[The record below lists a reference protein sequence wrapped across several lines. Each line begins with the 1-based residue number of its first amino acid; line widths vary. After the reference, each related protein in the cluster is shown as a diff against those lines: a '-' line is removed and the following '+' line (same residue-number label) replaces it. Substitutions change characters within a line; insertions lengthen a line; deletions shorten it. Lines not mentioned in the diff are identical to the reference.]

1 MSSSQLARPSKD
13 RTGEQHGISALES
26 LARAA
31 RQVSVF
37 GREHPIAVTALKRAC
52 QDLVSELGGET
63 LELRAEEGGLFW
75 RGEPLPAKLGPVP
88 RLRQAMRDR
97 VIAAIGISPE
107 VQPEEL
113 VELLDLLAED
123 VEALAESGGATA
135 WLSRKDVTGVWVEDV
150 DFHQELRESESAWLD
165 AWDEVEPETLRSLT
179 EIVRSCLRTSM
190 RSGSV
195 PSLQDSEGAVEGAG
209 QTDNGA
215 GDMTTQP
222 EDHRERIA
230 TAVAMLLQRAGSA
243 ARSAGG
249 HQWRAWRRA
258 MAGAVA
264 RLSPE
269 WRALVFR
276 GQTNA
281 ATPGED
287 MLAVIAAELS
297 PTLCVSLVLDH
308 PEAIRLERSE
318 DLGRVLRRIMP
329 SPARAAVITPVLRDA
344 AIARGHPAEV
354 YRNVVEVLMSEIPRS
369 QGGRETTE
377 REETSPGAE
386 PSAAVSEE
394 LADLLATTN
403 TEVIR
408 RAMIGTLKELL
419 AQKVTDTQYGAALDA
434 LTESAQRCADLE
446 DDGLLMEVLWTLRD
460 QTCGEEEEH
469 SLRRSMATHAIAR
482 AGSAAVVRR
491 VARRLATA
499 PADEQDDLIALL
511 GLLGE
516 RGLDALTVLAMTGE
530 EGQRDRAFR
539 AVAENG
545 EAGFSHLRDI
555 LLQASQD
562 ALPRMLHSL
571 IGMGKPELIEQ
582 IASVADHL
590 GVEARLMLAEMAA
603 ESGKGELHPIVLRL
617 LPDETAEVRVAAA
630 RAAGRMKS
638 RQAVPA
644 LCRLVQRES
653 RFFSGGPVREA
664 AVRALGDIGSP
675 ECVPVLQG
683 LLNAGPWRRLLV
695 GARLREAA
703 AEALGKI
710 AGQTSERA
718 ARDHHGVAT
727 MTSTD
732 TSNDFGRESA
742 YDR

>member
-1 MSSSQLARPSKD
+1 MSSTQLARPSKD
-13 RTGEQHGISALES
+13 QTGQQHGISALDS

-37 GREHPIAVTALKRAC
+37 GREHPIAAAALNRAC
-52 QDLVSELGGET
+52 EDLVSELGGET
-63 LELRAEEGGLFW
+63 LELRAEKGGLYW
-75 RGEPLPAKLGPVP
+75 RGEALPAKLGPVS

-113 VELLDLLAED
+113 AKLLDLLAED
-123 VEALAESGGATA
+123 AEALAESGGATA
-135 WLSRKDVTGVWVEDV
+135 WLLRKDVAGLWVEDV

-165 AWDEVEPETLRSLT
+165 AWDEVEPEALTSLT
-179 EIVRSCLRTSM
+179 EIVRSCLRTAM
-190 RSGSV
+190 QSGRA
-195 PSLQDSEGAVEGAG
+195 PSLQDSQGAVG
-209 QTDNGA
+209 GA
-215 GDMTTQP
+215 GDTTAQAGH
-222 EDHRERIA
+222 HREKVA
-230 TAVAMLLQRAGSA
+230 AAVAMLLQRAGSA

-276 GQTNA
+276 GQTEA

-287 MLAVIAAELS
+287 ILAVIASELS
-297 PTLCVSLVLDH
+297 PKLCVSLVLDH

-318 DLGRVLRRIMP
+318 DLRRVLRRIMP
-329 SPARAAVITPVLRDA
+329 TPARAAVIAPVLRDA

-354 YRNVVEVLMSEIPRS
+354 YRNVVGVLMSEIPRS
-369 QGGRETTE
+369 HGERETTE
-377 REETSPGAE
+377 RQETSPATDLR
-386 PSAAVSEE
+386 AAVGEE
-394 LADLLATTN
+394 FADLVATTN
-403 TEVIR
+403 AEAIR

-419 AQKVTDTQYGAALDA
+419 AQEVTDTQYGAALEA
-434 LTESAQRCADLE
+434 LTASAQRSADLE
-446 DDGLLMEVLWTLRD
+446 DDGLLMEALWTLRD
-460 QTCGEEEEH
+460 EACGEEEH
-469 SLRRSMATHAIAR
+469 SVRRSTAAHAIAR

-491 VARRLATA
+491 VTRRLARA
-499 PADEQDDLIALL
+499 RADEHDDLIALL

-530 EGQRDRAFR
+530 EGQRERAFR
-539 AVAENG
+539 AVADNG
-545 EAGFSHLRDI
+545 EAGLSHLRDI

-562 ALPRMLHSL
+562 ALPRMLRSL

-590 GVEARLMLAEMAA
+590 GVEERLMLAEMAA
-603 ESGKGELHPIVLRL
+603 ESGNHELNPIVLRL

-630 RAAGRMKS
+630 RAAGRRKS

-644 LCRLVQRES
+644 LCRLIHRES
-653 RFFSGGPVREA
+653 RFFSGGTVREA

-695 GARLREAA
+695 GARLRETA

-718 ARDHHGVAT
+718 ARYHHRVAT
-727 MTSTD
+727 MRSTD
-732 TSNDFGRESA
+732 TSNDSGRESA